1 MGSEFK
7 KLVNSKELVNL
18 YLDICED
25 IHTNLVFDE
34 SSNDKNNLYLFL
46 SSLEQSL
53 DFLALDISS
62 ILNMDI
68 ILLNKLNYQ
77 AKWNV
82 LADEPAIKNIID
94 NEFNNSDGIFLLIN
108 STKEKLMN
116 PVNASIIASNDT
128 INLKKIN
135 LILDKY
141 KRFML
146 LLRKTLEEC

>member
-1 MGSEFK
+1 M
-7 KLVNSKELVNL
+7 LVNL
-18 YLDICED
+18 EFIICED
-25 IHTNLVFDE
+25 IHTNLVFDVC
-34 SSNDKNNLYLFL
+34 SNDINNLYLFL

>member
-94 NEFNNSDGIFLLIN
+94 NELNNSDGIFILIN

>member
-1 MGSEFK
+1 MECSCGRARNK
-7 KLVNSKELVNL
+7 K
-18 YLDICED
+18 Y
-25 IHTNLVFDE
+25 
-34 SSNDKNNLYLFL
+34 
-46 SSLEQSL
+46 
-53 DFLALDISS
+53 
-62 ILNMDI
+62 
-68 ILLNKLNYQ
+68 
-77 AKWNV
+77 
-82 LADEPAIKNIID
+82 ID
-94 NEFNNSDGIFLLIN
+94 NELNNSDGIFILIN

>member
-7 KLVNSKELVNL
+7 KLVNSKEIVNL

-25 IHTNLVFDE
+25 IHTNLVFDG
-34 SSNDKNNLYLFL
+34 SSKDKNNLYLFL

-53 DFLALDISS
+53 DFLALNISS

-68 ILLNKLNYQ
+68 ILLNKFNYQ

>member
-1 MGSEFK
+1 M
-7 KLVNSKELVNL
+7 NSKELVNL

-25 IHTNLVFDE
+25 IYTNLVFDE
-34 SSNDKNNLYLFL
+34 SSKDKNNLYLFL

-62 ILNMDI
+62 ILNTDI
-68 ILLNKLNYQ
+68 TLLNKLNYQ

-94 NEFNNSDGIFLLIN
+94 NELNNSDGIFILIN

>member
-25 IHTNLVFDE
+25 IHINLVFDE
-34 SSNDKNNLYLFL
+34 SSKDKNNLYLFL

-62 ILNMDI
+62 ILNTDI
-68 ILLNKLNYQ
+68 TLLNKLNYQ

-94 NEFNNSDGIFLLIN
+94 NELNNSDGIFILIN

>member
-1 MGSEFK
+1 
-7 KLVNSKELVNL
+7 VNSRELVNL

-25 IHTNLVFDE
+25 IHANLDFSE
-34 SSNDKNNLYLFL
+34 SSKDKNNIHLFL
-46 SSLEQSL
+46 LSLEQSL

-62 ILNMDI
+62 ILNIDI
-68 ILLNKLNYQ
+68 ILLNKLNCQ
-77 AKWNV
+77 SKWNF

-94 NEFNNSDGIFLLIN
+94 NEFKNSDGIFLLIN
-108 STKEKLMN
+108 STKEKLLN
-116 PVNASIIASNDT
+116 PINASIIASNDS

>member
-1 MGSEFK
+1 M
-7 KLVNSKELVNL
+7 NSRELVNL

-25 IHTNLVFDE
+25 IHANLDFSE
-34 SSNDKNNLYLFL
+34 SSKDKNNIHLFL
-46 SSLEQSL
+46 LSLEQSL

-62 ILNMDI
+62 ILNIDT
-68 ILLNKLNYQ
+68 ILLNKLNCQ
-77 AKWNV
+77 SKWNF

-94 NEFNNSDGIFLLIN
+94 NEFKNSDGIFLLIN
-108 STKEKLMN
+108 STKEKLLN
-116 PVNASIIASNDT
+116 PINASIIASNDS

>member
-25 IHTNLVFDE
+25 IHINLVFDE
-34 SSNDKNNLYLFL
+34 SSKDKNNLYLFL

>member
-1 MGSEFK
+1 MGPKFK
-7 KLVNSKELVNL
+7 KLVNSKELINL

-25 IHTNLVFDE
+25 ILFNLVFDG
-34 SSNDKNNLYLFL
+34 SNKDKNNLYLFL

-53 DFLALDISS
+53 DFLASDVSS
-62 ILNMDI
+62 ILNLDS
-68 ILLNKLNYQ
+68 NTFTKLNHI
-77 AKWNV
+77 AKWNI
-82 LADEPAIKNIID
+82 LADEPAIKNIIN
-94 NEFNNSDGIFLLIN
+94 NEFNKSDGIFLLIS
-108 STKEKLMN
+108 STKDKLFN
-116 PVNASIIASNDT
+116 PIDSTIIASNDT

>member
-25 IHTNLVFDE
+25 IYTNLVFDE
-34 SSNDKNNLYLFL
+34 SSKDKNNLYLFL

>member
-25 IHTNLVFDE
+25 IYTNLVFDE
-34 SSNDKNNLYLFL
+34 SSKDKNNLYLFL

-62 ILNMDI
+62 ILNTDI
-68 ILLNKLNYQ
+68 TLLNKLNYQ

-94 NEFNNSDGIFLLIN
+94 NELNNSDGIFILIN

>member
-1 MGSEFK
+1 M
-7 KLVNSKELVNL
+7 NPKELVNL

-25 IHTNLVFDE
+25 ISENLIFDN
-34 SSNDKNNLYLFL
+34 SNQDKNNLYLFL

-53 DFLALDISS
+53 DFLALDVSS

-68 ILLNKLNYQ
+68 KSFAKFNYLS
-77 AKWNV
+77 KWDSLV
-82 LADEPAIKNIID
+82 EESAIKNIIR
-94 NEFNNSDGIFLLIN
+94 NEFNNSDGIFLLIK
-108 STKEKLMN
+108 STKEKLFN
-116 PVNASIIASNDT
+116 PIDTTIIASNDT

>member
-1 MGSEFK
+1 M
-7 KLVNSKELVNL
+7 NPKELVNL

-25 IHTNLVFDE
+25 ISENLIFDN
-34 SSNDKNNLYLFL
+34 SNQDKNNLYLFL

-53 DFLALDISS
+53 DFLALDVST
-62 ILNMDI
+62 ILNLDI
-68 ILLNKLNYQ
+68 KSFAKLNYLS
-77 AKWNV
+77 KWDSLV
-82 LADEPAIKNIID
+82 EEQAIKNIIK
-94 NEFNNSDGIFLLIN
+94 NEFNNSDGIFLLIK
-108 STKEKLMN
+108 STKEKLFN
-116 PVNASIIASNDT
+116 PIDTTIIASNDT

>member
-1 MGSEFK
+1 
-7 KLVNSKELVNL
+7 
-18 YLDICED
+18 
-25 IHTNLVFDE
+25 
-34 SSNDKNNLYLFL
+34 
-46 SSLEQSL
+46 
-53 DFLALDISS
+53 
-62 ILNMDI
+62 
-68 ILLNKLNYQ
+68 LNYK

-94 NEFNNSDGIFLLIN
+94 NELNNSDGIFILIN

>member
-1 MGSEFK
+1 MGPKFK
-7 KLVNSKELVNL
+7 KLVNSKELINL

-25 IHTNLVFDE
+25 ILFNLVFDG
-34 SSNDKNNLYLFL
+34 SNKDKNNLYLFL

-53 DFLALDISS
+53 DFLATDVSS
-62 ILNMDI
+62 ILNLDS
-68 ILLNKLNYQ
+68 NTFTKLNHI
-77 AKWNV
+77 AKWNI
-82 LADEPAIKNIID
+82 LADEPAIKNIIN
-94 NEFNNSDGIFLLIN
+94 NEFNKSDGIFLLIS
-108 STKEKLMN
+108 STKDKLFN
-116 PVNASIIASNDT
+116 PIDSTIIASNDT

>member
-1 MGSEFK
+1 M
-7 KLVNSKELVNL
+7 NSRELVNL
-18 YLDICED
+18 YLDICEN
-25 IHTNLVFDE
+25 IHANLDFSE
-34 SSNDKNNLYLFL
+34 SSKDKNNIHLFL
-46 SSLEQSL
+46 LSLEQSL

-62 ILNMDI
+62 ILNIDT
-68 ILLNKLNYQ
+68 ILLNKLNCQ
-77 AKWNV
+77 SKWNF

-94 NEFNNSDGIFLLIN
+94 NEFKNSDGIFLLIN
-108 STKEKLMN
+108 STKEKLLN
-116 PVNASIIASNDT
+116 PINASIIASNDS

>member
-1 MGSEFK
+1 M
-7 KLVNSKELVNL
+7 NSRELVNL

-25 IHTNLVFDE
+25 IHANLDFSE
-34 SSNDKNNLYLFL
+34 SSKDKNNIHLFL
-46 SSLEQSL
+46 LSLEQSL

-62 ILNMDI
+62 ILNIDI
-68 ILLNKLNYQ
+68 ILLNKLNCQ
-77 AKWNV
+77 SKWNF

-94 NEFNNSDGIFLLIN
+94 NEFKNSDGIFLLIN
-108 STKEKLMN
+108 STKEKLLN
-116 PVNASIIASNDT
+116 PINASIIASNDS

>member
-1 MGSEFK
+1 MGPKFK
-7 KLVNSKELVNL
+7 KLVNSKELINL

-25 IHTNLVFDE
+25 ILFNLVFDG
-34 SSNDKNNLYLFL
+34 SNKDKNNLYLFL

-53 DFLALDISS
+53 DFLATDVSS
-62 ILNMDI
+62 ILNLDS
-68 ILLNKLNYQ
+68 NSFTKLNHI
-77 AKWNV
+77 AKWNI
-82 LADEPAIKNIID
+82 LADEPAIKNIIN
-94 NEFNNSDGIFLLIN
+94 NEFNKSDGIFLLIS
-108 STKEKLMN
+108 STKDKLFN
-116 PVNASIIASNDT
+116 PIDSTIIASNDT

>member
-94 NEFNNSDGIFLLIN
+94 IEFNNSDGIFLLIN

>member
-1 MGSEFK
+1 MGPKFK
-7 KLVNSKELVNL
+7 KLVNSKELINL

-25 IHTNLVFDE
+25 ILFNLVFDG
-34 SSNDKNNLYLFL
+34 SNKDKNNLYLFL

-53 DFLALDISS
+53 DFLATDVSS
-62 ILNMDI
+62 ILN
-68 ILLNKLNYQ
+68 LGSNTFTKLNHI
-77 AKWNV
+77 AKWNI
-82 LADEPAIKNIID
+82 LADEPAIKNIIN
-94 NEFNNSDGIFLLIN
+94 NEFNKSDGIFLLIS
-108 STKEKLMN
+108 STKDKLFN
-116 PVNASIIASNDT
+116 PIDSTIIASNDT

>member
-1 MGSEFK
+1 MGPKFK
-7 KLVNSKELVNL
+7 KLVNSKELINL

-25 IHTNLVFDE
+25 ILTNLVFDG
-34 SSNDKNNLYLFL
+34 SNKDKNNLYLFL

-53 DFLALDISS
+53 DFLATDVSS
-62 ILNMDI
+62 ILNLDS
-68 ILLNKLNYQ
+68 NTFTKLNHI
-77 AKWNV
+77 AKWNI
-82 LADEPAIKNIID
+82 LADEPAIKNIIN
-94 NEFNNSDGIFLLIN
+94 NEFNKSDGIFLLIS
-108 STKEKLMN
+108 STKDKLFN
-116 PVNASIIASNDT
+116 PIDSTIIASNDT

>member
-1 MGSEFK
+1 MGSKPE
-7 KLVNSKELVNL
+7 KLVNPKELLNL

-25 IHTNLVFDE
+25 ILKNLTFDG
-34 SSNDKNNLYLFL
+34 SNQDKNNLYLFL

-53 DFLALDISS
+53 DFLALDVSS
-62 ILNMDI
+62 IANVESKSFA
-68 ILLNKLNYQ
+68 KLNYIS
-77 AKWNV
+77 KWNI
-82 LADEPAIKNIID
+82 LIEEPAIKNIIK
-94 NEFNNSDGIFLLIN
+94 NEFNNPDGIFFLIKL
-108 STKEKLMN
+108 TKEKLFN
-116 PVNASIIASNDT
+116 PIDTTIIASNYT

>member
-62 ILNMDI
+62 ILNTDI
-68 ILLNKLNYQ
+68 TLLNKLNYQ

-94 NEFNNSDGIFLLIN
+94 NELNNSDGIFILIN

>member
-1 MGSEFK
+1 
-7 KLVNSKELVNL
+7 VNPKELVNL

-25 IHTNLVFDE
+25 ISENLIFDN
-34 SSNDKNNLYLFL
+34 SNQDKNNLYLFL

-53 DFLALDISS
+53 DFLALDVST
-62 ILNMDI
+62 ILNLDI
-68 ILLNKLNYQ
+68 KSFAKLNYLS
-77 AKWNV
+77 KWDSLV
-82 LADEPAIKNIID
+82 EEQAIKNIIK
-94 NEFNNSDGIFLLIN
+94 NEFNNSDGIFLLIK
-108 STKEKLMN
+108 STKEKLFN
-116 PVNASIIASNDT
+116 PIDTTIIASNDT

>member
-25 IHTNLVFDE
+25 IHANLVFDE
-34 SSNDKNNLYLFL
+34 SSKDKNNLYLFL

-68 ILLNKLNYQ
+68 NLLNKLNYQ

-128 INLKKIN
+128 IDLKKIN